1 MNWLDTETFSPT
13 PLKWGTRRYAE
24 DAEVMIVTYA
34 LDDTSPPSLWDVTAG
49 GKIPGDLEYAIYDT
63 DEPFTAHNAY
73 FDRTILT
80 VSKNLRLPIA
90 LERWRCTMARALSH
104 SLPGGLDKLGTILKI
119 EQDQQKHKTGKA
131 LIRLFCM
138 PHKQA
143 TKLGRKL
150 APYGTDLYR
159 ATRDTH
165 PEQWAQFCDYALADV
180 PAMRATAAKMP
191 EWNYRGAE
199 LDLWHLDQRIN
210 DRGFMI
216 DVDLANAAITAVAR
230 EQKVLAART
239 AEITD
244 DVVASTTQRDQ
255 LLAHILEAYGVDLPD
270 MQASTLERRL
280 GDQDLPD
287 EVRELIAIRL
297 QASSTS
303 TRKYH
308 AMVRAVSPDRRARG
322 TLQFCGA
329 NRTAR
334 WAGRTI
340 QPHNFPRPSMKQSVI
355 DTGIEAFKAD
365 CADLITDNVMSLA
378 SNAIRGAI
386 ISPPGRK
393 LVVADLAN
401 IEGRFAAWLAGEDW
415 KLRAFTDY
423 DTVIGHDA
431 KGKAIRKGHDLYKV
445 AYAKAFGVSPD
456 FDEKSI
462 EGYLRRQIGKVMEL
476 MLQYEGGVGA
486 FITGAATYGID
497 LEMMA
502 EAALPT
508 IPADILKK
516 ATDFYEWCVKTD
528 RPTFGLAPHV
538 FIACDALKRLWRQAH
553 PRISRMWVD
562 LKETASAAIREPGN
576 TVMLGYLRFRC
587 DGAWLRVMLPSG
599 RYLCYPNP
607 RVGDDGTVS
616 YMGVSPYTHTWSR
629 IKTYGGKFLENITQ
643 AGSRDVL
650 AHGMVGAEA
659 GGYPPVLTVHDEIV
673 AETPDTPEFSV
684 AALTSIMATVPAW
697 ARGLPLAAA
706 GFETYRYRKD

>member
-13 PLKWGTRRYAE
+13 PIKWGTRRYAE

-34 LDDTSPPSLWDVTAG
+34 LDDTGPVSLWDVTREP
-49 GKIPGDLEYAIYDT
+49 KMPGDLEYVLFDT
-63 DEPFTAHNAY
+63 DEPITAHNAY
-73 FDRTILT
+73 FDRTILN
-80 VSKNLRLPIA
+80 VSKNLRAPIA
-90 LERWRCTMARALSH
+90 LERWRCTMARALAH

-131 LIRLFCM
+131 LMRLFCQ
-138 PHKQA
+138 PRPKTSKIA
-143 TKLGRKL
+143 
-150 APYGTDLYR
+150 R
-159 ATRDTH
+159 ATRLTH
-165 PEQWAQFCDYALADV
+165 PAEWAQFCEYATADIT
-180 PAMRATAAKMP
+180 AMRAIASKLP
-191 EWNYRGAE
+191 EWNYRGDE

-210 DRGFMI
+210 DRGFAV
-216 DVDLANAAITAVAR
+216 DVELAEAAIRAVNR
-230 EQKVLAART
+230 EQKVLAGKVQDST
-239 AEITD
+239 GYNAETGTG
-244 DVVASTTQRDQ
+244 VESATKRDQ
-255 LLAHILEAYGVDLPD
+255 LLAYILEAYGVDLPD

-287 EVRELIAIRL
+287 EVRELIRIRL

-308 AMVRAVSPDRRARG
+308 AMIRAVSADGRARG

-340 QPHNFPRPSMKQSVI
+340 QPHNFPRPSMKQAVI

-365 CADLITDNVMSLA
+365 CADLVVDNVMSLA

-386 ISPPGRK
+386 IAPPGRK

-401 IEGRFAAWLAGEDW
+401 IEGRFAAWLAGELW
-415 KLRAFTDY
+415 KLRAFGDY
-423 DTVIGHDA
+423 DTVIGRDA
-431 KGKAIRKGHDLYKV
+431 KGKKIRKGHDLYKV

-456 FDEKSI
+456 FDEQTLA
-462 EGYLRRQIGKVMEL
+462 GYLQRQIGKVMEL

-486 FITGAATYGID
+486 FITGAATYNID
-497 LEMMA
+497 LDKMA

-508 IPADILKK
+508 VPDDVLAK
-516 ATDFYEWCVKTD
+516 ATKFYDWCVKES
-528 RPTFGLAPHV
+528 RPTFGLAPDV
-538 FIACDALKRLWRQAH
+538 FIACDSLKRLWRMAH
-553 PRISRMWVD
+553 PEITGLWPA
-562 LKETASAAIREPGN
+562 LKDTAGAAIREPGN
-576 TVMLGYLRFRC
+576 TLVLGRLKFRC

-599 RYLCYPNP
+599 RYLCYPSP

-629 IKTYGGKFLENITQ
+629 IKTYGGKLLENITQ

-650 AHGMVGAEA
+650 ACGMVAAEA
-659 GGYPPVLTVHDEIV
+659 EDYPVVLTVHDEIV
-673 AETPDTPEFSV
+673 AETPDTDQFTT
-684 AALTSIMATVPAW
+684 AGLTEIMARVPAW
-697 ARGLPLAAA
+697 APGLPLAAA